1 MKKGKVIE
9 MQNVFLVVGWTKGKD
24 MKVVSLCKTKELAQE
39 VKKSY
44 ELAGWEIVDIHELPV
59 YEDFNSVGPWGI

>member
-1 MKKGKVIE
+1 
-9 MQNVFLVVGWTKGKD
+9 MQNVFLVVAWTKGKD

-44 ELAGWEIVDIHELPV
+44 ELW
-59 YEDFNSVGPWGI
+59 

>member
-9 MQNVFLVVGWTKGKD
+9 MQNVFLVVGWDKGDDK
-24 MKVVSLCKTKELAQE
+24 KFVSLCKTKELAQE

-44 ELAGWEIVDIHELPV
+44 ELAGWTIVDIHELSV